1 MRPRP
6 TDTSERGL
14 ESLIVAAFTGQRHR
28 ASPPLTARC
37 MSPPVPYGGG
47 YVQGDPA
54 DYDRDHAVNVAKL
67 VAFLNATQPKVV
79 ETLALDA
86 DGPRRRQ
93 FLDRL
98 QGEVAKRG
106 VIDVLRRG
114 IKHRPFHRYTMKQA
128 IQEGFILD
136 VLANYTP
143 VQSYYRLLKTAPDD
157 PEVDVKKA
165 RKKLRRY
172 VESHDHAIR
181 QKAEIVVNHFFG
193 ASAGPAQTGRRG
205 ALHGGDERHCAGH
218 PVLPQGC
225 RQDSAGDRRGD
236 PGQGRRRSRVP
247 ERSTALGQAERPHR
261 ARQGTG
267 FRVTELLADHTE
279 LFKIQRQPVFPQM
292 AGRHDFRG
300 DV

>member
-1 MRPRP
+1 MPT

-14 ESLIVAAFTGQRHR
+14 ESLIVAALTGEGAAFAPSGVALREP
-28 ASPPLTARC
+28 AA
-37 MSPPVPYGGG
+37 PYGGC

-54 DYDRDHAVNVAKL
+54 DYDRDHAVDVAKL
-67 VAFLNATQPKVV
+67 VAFQNATQPKVV

-181 QKAEIVVNHFFG
+181 RKAEIVVDHFSEQVLARRKLG
-193 ASAGPAQTGRRG
+193 GEARSMVVTSGIARAIQYYHKDADKIRRVIGEEIPAKVAADHAHQNARKHSDKQNARIE
-205 ALHGGDERHCAGH
+205 HDK
-218 PVLPQGC
+218 
-225 RQDSAGDRRGD
+225 
-236 PGQGRRRSRVP
+236 
-247 ERSTALGQAERPHR
+247 ALGRV
-261 ARQGTG
+261 
-267 FRVTELLADHTE
+267 VTELLADHTE
-279 LFKIQRQPVFPQM
+279 LFKQFSDNPS
-292 AGRHDFRG
+292 FRKWLA
-300 DV
+300 DTIFAATYD